1 MSDLDFSKTTKKSNY
16 ELYGDAA
23 DEIERLHDSCAEL
36 RNAHSEKCAEIERLR
51 AALKGISECDGQ
63 TLLGCAPEHEYEPDL
78 YPEEERAH
86 QYGAYKAFNQC
97 AAIAKAAL
105 KD

>member
-1 MSDLDFSKTTKKSNY
+1 MTDLQHTAIKNWLQATADDAMGMEPGDRAIAHAAKY
-16 ELYGDAA
+16 RIEEL
-23 DEIERLHDSCAEL
+23 E
-36 RNAHSEKCAEIERLR
+36 

-97 AAIAKAAL
+97 AAIALAAL